1 MERELLKPK
10 SEMLR
15 MQPKQKR
22 NQHVTVGGRLGP
34 GKARE
39 NTELL
44 DEFAKIGD
52 NKNVFIALKKH
63 TSKS

>member
-1 MERELLKPK
+1 M
-10 SEMLR
+10 
-15 MQPKQKR
+15 R

-39 NTELL
+39 NAEFL

-52 NKNVFIALKKH
+52 NKNVFIALKKR